1 MSINLKAARKE
12 LSEIKARAEA
22 LEKLIENAKREPRE
36 IPYDLDVVIEGI
48 KDGSLSSEIMVGDYI
63 KADLL
68 TGEEVKIIVIG
79 ENHDVTPC
87 GKKTNFTFGVFG
99 MEMWFPMNLTNTNET
114 GWENCL
120 MRTKY
125 LPRIFN
131 LLPKCL
137 QTAIVPVQKE
147 TSRGGGKS
155 KITSTADRLF
165 LFSEVELSGK
175 PNYSYDGEGKQYEFF
190 KDCTEK
196 LFKEWS
202 FLRSPSRGHSYY
214 FCYVYGG
221 DFNFNCA
228 SDHYAVAFG
237 FSI

>member
-63 KADLL
+63 KANLL

-79 ENHDVTPC
+79 ENHDITPC

-99 MEMWFPMNLTNTNET
+99 MEMWFPMNFMSTNET

-125 LPRIFN
+125 LPRVFN
-131 LLPKCL
+131 ILPKCL

-175 PNYSYDGEGKQYEFF
+175 PNYSYDGEGTQYEFF
-190 KDCTEK
+190 KDCPEK

-202 FLRSPSRGHSYY
+202 FLRSPYRSSSSC

-221 DFNFNCA
+221 DFNYSSA
-228 SDHYAVAFG
+228 SNPFAVAFG
-237 FSI
+237 FCI